1 METKHS
7 THYTVRQAKIK
18 LWASSI
24 RVTDES
30 GDVVEIDYQGGAF
43 RVALG
48 EYVVDSLTKKEQQSL
63 LALLT
68 NTLKQREEREA
79 ELQAGSN

>member
-7 THYTVRQAKIK
+7 THYTVRESKIK

-30 GDVVEIDYQGGAF
+30 GDIVEIDYQGSAF

-48 EYVVDSLTKKEQQSL
+48 EYVVESLTKKEQQSL

-79 ELQAGSN
+79 ARQAESN

>member
-7 THYTVRQAKIK
+7 TQFTVRECKIK

-30 GDVVEIDYQGGAF
+30 GDIVEIDYQGSAF

-48 EYVVDSLTKKEQQSL
+48 DYVVNSLTKKEQQSL
-63 LALLT
+63 LALVT
-68 NTLKQREEREA
+68 NALKQREEREA
-79 ELQAGSN
+79 ALQAESK

>member
-1 METKHS
+1 MRE
-7 THYTVRQAKIK
+7 AKIK

-79 ELQAGSN
+79 ALQAESN